1 MDQALCADRL
11 MYQSPGRIHT
21 DSGVHIQ
28 SGLVSLLF
36 LRPLQRETNL
46 SNARTLPMDRSML
59 PPPSAE
65 LLKFVRERAA
75 PQSGRAELRRSKR
88 YAAVLEVV
96 VVPLN
101 EHYRPSGLPFLAVT
115 RDVSTGGLCML
126 HTRPAP
132 SSLLFIEI
140 ERPNVFPLEVVLN
153 VRRNRRVGQFFEIAG
168 EFVPIADDA
177 LAAAKA
183 RLATRRPEKAV

>member
-1 MDQALCADRL
+1 MSD
-11 MYQSPGRIHT
+11 T
-21 DSGVHIQ
+21 
-28 SGLVSLLF
+28 
-36 LRPLQRETNL
+36 
-46 SNARTLPMDRSML
+46 RTLPIDRSML

-75 PQSGRAELRRSKR
+75 PQAGRTELRRSKR

-101 EHYRPSGLPFLAVT
+101 EHYRPNGLPFIAIT

-132 SSLLFIEI
+132 SPLLFIEI
-140 ERPNVFPLEVVLN
+140 ERPNVAPLEVVLT

-168 EFVPIADDA
+168 EFVPIADEA

-183 RLATRRPEKAV
+183 RLASRRPEKSG

>member
-1 MDQALCADRL
+1 LPGLAARNQIERRSDAADR
-11 MYQSPGRIHT
+11 PF
-21 DSGVHIQ
+21 DV
-28 SGLVSLLF
+28 
-36 LRPLQRETNL
+36 
-46 SNARTLPMDRSML
+46 A
-59 PPPSAE
+59 PPSAE
-65 LLKFVRERAA
+65 LLKFVRERAV
-75 PQSGRAELRRSKR
+75 PHSGRVELRRSKR

-101 EHYRPSGLPFLAVT
+101 EHYRPCGLPFLAVT

-140 ERPNVFPLEVVLN
+140 ERPNVPSLEVVLN

-168 EFVPIADDA
+168 EFVPIADEA

-183 RLATRRPEKAV
+183 RLATRRPEKAAPEKSL